1 MRSWFINTLAAI
13 AFILILGFWGTMA
26 WDSYSHTRELQSS
39 QAYAEHTHQVLYELD
54 AVQDALGDA
63 REAWLHYILTPE
75 KQDLDTFDDSYR
87 QIWKRLRGVEDMTK
101 DDPATSDQIKQLEGS
116 IAEELQQMRDNL
128 RTAHTLLIYH
138 SPAVD
143 SKQDRVRNSIQ
154 KFRAEQEGLLRERRE
169 ATQARTEEMGRSVF
183 IYVSVFSLCM
193 AVLLLLVILESNKL
207 LISRQSA
214 LNAQARG
221 AHS

>member
-1 MRSWFINTLAAI
+1 MRSWFINILAAI
-13 AFILILGFWGTMA
+13 AFILILGFWGAMA
-26 WDSYSHTRELQSS
+26 WNSFSRTRELQSS

-75 KQDLDTFDDSYR
+75 KEDLAAFDDSA
-87 QIWKRLRGVEDMTK
+87 QQTWKRVALVQDLTR
-101 DDPATSDQIKQLEGS
+101 DDPATRDEIKQLEGS

-128 RTAHTLLIYH
+128 RTSKTLLIWH
-138 SPAVD
+138 TPATD
-143 SKQDRVRNSIQ
+143 ARQSRVRNAVQ
-154 KFRAEQEGLLRERRE
+154 KLRAEQEGFLRERNL
-169 ATQARTEEMGRSVF
+169 ATQARTGEMERSVF
-183 IYVSVFSLCM
+183 IRVSVFSLLL
-193 AVLLLLVILESNKL
+193 AVLFVLVILESNKL
-207 LISRQSA
+207 LISRQNA